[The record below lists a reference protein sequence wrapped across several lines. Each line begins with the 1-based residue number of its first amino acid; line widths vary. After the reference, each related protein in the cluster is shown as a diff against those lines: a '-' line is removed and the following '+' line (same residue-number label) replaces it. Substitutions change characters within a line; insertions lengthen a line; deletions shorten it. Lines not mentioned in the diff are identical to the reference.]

1 MTTPKKRP
9 RQTECDE
16 CGKRPVTIHR
26 IYHGHRYCGSCYAR
40 VFVRADCPKCQNPA
54 RLPRTHPEAICRA
67 CERNKPCIRCG
78 KTHYRTGR
86 ISEYGPV
93 CNACSVYFRVQEPC
107 EACGTLS
114 RRLSRITGVHEG
126 KRICPACAGTFR
138 GTCAACRRNRQLFEG
153 PAEQQLC
160 RRCLTHG
167 YLECPS
173 CKKTMPAGYGN
184 HCEDCYWRGAFR
196 KRMEIN
202 SALFQ
207 TRHMTEDFENF
218 GNWMS
223 LRSGYKYAALRLNRY
238 ACFLQQIERQWRCIP
253 DADSL
258 VRSFGP
264 EYMRRHRL
272 FTQWLSEAQSKHI
285 SPEAFQH
292 AAESRQ
298 IQNLMDQLPTNSS
311 HRKLAEDYLRVLE
324 QRQAEGKTSI
334 RSVRL
339 ALTPAIALLKT
350 AEQSHL
356 SQKHLNRYL
365 KAKPGQQAALAGFIH
380 YLHKK
385 HGYGMNMPP
394 KPSLQQQRRNIEEKL
409 LFIMREPHS
418 GKSTLSDWVRL
429 GLMYF
434 HGVPAQSAQRTA
446 LASTEIHL
454 SQGITVNLENRE
466 YWLPAF
472 PVTPQGC
479 TEMTSEPT
487 NNARNVT

>member
-1 MTTPKKRP
+1 MTAPKKRP

-26 IYHGHRYCGSCYAR
+26 IYHGHRYCGTCYAR
-40 VFVRADCPKCQNPA
+40 VFVRSDCPKCQNPA
-54 RLPRTHPEAICRA
+54 RLPRTHPEAICQP

-78 KTHYRTGR
+78 KTRYRTGR
-86 ISEYGPV
+86 ISQYGPV

-114 RRLSRITGVHEG
+114 RRLSRITGVHGG

-160 RRCLTHG
+160 RKCLTHG

-173 CKKTMPAGYGN
+173 CKKTMPAGYGSR
-184 HCEDCYWRGAFR
+184 CEDCYWHDAFR

-207 TRHMTEDFENF
+207 TKQVTQDFGSF
-218 GNWMS
+218 GTWMS

-238 ACFLQQIERQWRCIP
+238 ACFLQEIERQWRCVP
-253 DADSL
+253 EADSL

-272 FTQWLSEAQSKHI
+272 FTQWLGEVHSWSI
-285 SPEAFQH
+285 SVDEFRH

-311 HRKLAEDYLRVLE
+311 YRQLAEDYLRVLE
-324 QRQAEGKTSI
+324 QRHAAGRTSL

-339 ALTPAIALLKT
+339 ALTPAIALLK
-350 AEQSHL
+350 AAGHSILGQR
-356 SQKHLNRYL
+356 HLNRYL
-365 KAKPGQQAALAGFIH
+365 EAKPGQRAAIAGFIH

-385 HGYGMNMPP
+385 RGYGMNMPP
-394 KPSLQQQRRNIEEKL
+394 KASLQKQRRNIEEKL
-409 LFIMREPHS
+409 LVIMTELPS

-434 HGVPAQSAQRTA
+434 HNVPAQSARRMA
-446 LASTEIHL
+446 AASTETH
-454 SQGITVNLENRE
+454 SRQGITVNIGDKA
-466 YWLPAF
+466 YWLPAY
-472 PVTPQGC
+472 PITIKE
-479 TEMTSEPT
+479 TRKE
-487 NNARNVT
+487 

>member
-26 IYHGHRYCGSCYAR
+26 IYHGHRYCGTCYAR
-40 VFVRADCPKCQNPA
+40 VFARADCPKCQNPA

-78 KTHYRTGR
+78 KTRYRTGQ
-86 ISEYGPV
+86 ISQYGPV

-339 ALTPAIALLKT
+339 ALTPAIALLK
-350 AEQSHL
+350 SSGDLSL

-365 KAKPGQQAALAGFIH
+365 KDKPGQRAALTGFIRH
-380 YLHKK
+380 LRIQ
-385 HGYGMNMPP
+385 HGYDFVMPA
-394 KPSLQQQRRNIEEKL
+394 KPSLQSQRKSIEKRL
-409 LFIMREPHS
+409 LNLIETGITGETTQKEWIF
-418 GKSTLSDWVRL
+418 L

-434 HGVPAQSAQRTA
+434 HNVTARKARKALSGGDEPAMNQDIHATLEGRT
-446 LASTEIHL
+446 
-454 SQGITVNLENRE
+454 

-472 PVTPQGC
+472 PTLPDAK
-479 TEMTSEPT
+479 SEGSQ
-487 NNARNVT
+487 